1 VGGCASGADAAIANG
16 AHMVDVT
23 PRSPHI
29 AEQVSRRQWHVALL
43 RALGRPLSDG
53 AYLRLAHWLY
63 YRRWPDYDQPRTLQ
77 EHIQAYLLR
86 CRDPAL
92 VMLADKVAMR
102 DHITRTLG
110 PGYTVPLLGT
120 WQHESEVPLAQLPYP
135 LVLKPSHLSGRVL
148 LLGEHQPLDEP
159 RHRQR
164 MRQWLRRDHSHVNR
178 EWFYAQVPRRVIAE
192 PMLQDR
198 GGGVPRDLKAYVI
211 GGRVRYFQVDS
222 SRFVR
227 PTRNLYGPDWRL
239 LPVRTSLPMHAP
251 DPAPRALARMV
262 EIAEQVAA
270 PFEFLRVD
278 FYVLGERVLIG
289 ELTSTPGAGFGR
301 YYPRE
306 FGERMAAHWVLPAQ
320 AIEMTLP
327 AASAPAC
334 EASTPSISARIS
346 R

>member
-1 VGGCASGADAAIANG
+1 
-16 AHMVDVT
+16 MVDVI
-23 PRSPHI
+23 RHSPLN
-29 AEQVSRRQWHVALL
+29 AEHVPRRQWHVALL
-43 RALGRPLSDG
+43 RALGRPLSDHV
-53 AYLRLAHWLY
+53 YLHLAHWLY
-63 YRRWPDYDQPRTLQ
+63 YRRWPDYNHPRTLQ
-77 EHIQAYLLR
+77 EHIQAYMLR
-86 CRDPAL
+86 CHDPAL

-110 PGYTVPLLGT
+110 PGYTVPLLGI

-148 LLGEHQPLDEP
+148 LLGDHQPLDDA

-164 MRQWLRRDHSHVNR
+164 MRSWLRRDHSHVNR

-192 PMLQDR
+192 PMLQD
-198 GGGVPRDLKAYVI
+198 GSGVPRDLKAYVI
-211 GGRVRYFQVDS
+211 GGRVRYFQVDDG
-222 SRFVR
+222 RFDR

-239 LPVRTSLPMHAP
+239 LPARTTLPRHAP

-270 PFEFLRVD
+270 PLEFLRVD
-278 FYVLGERVLIG
+278 FYVLDERVLIG

-301 YYPRE
+301 YHPRE
-306 FGERMAAHWVLPAQ
+306 FGEQLAAHWLLPAP
-320 AIEMTLP
+320 ATELALP
-327 AASAPAC
+327 AGSAAAC
-334 EASTPSISARIS
+334 EASAPSISARIS